1 MKQITSSNYDQLC
14 QEYMNF
20 LYEGITGFIQYEPG
34 QKEQAQEQKIFMT
47 YGEILYAG
55 VNRLIES
62 MEISKNDVLYD
73 LGSGVGKVPLQFL
86 LKTPI
91 KKALGVEAHTERHRA
106 AETVY
111 KKVHAEVPELF
122 SNGRDLRSVCKNFL
136 EVDFT
141 DATILFIA
149 SSCYSDELLI
159 DLGRMADQC
168 PKLRY
173 IISHKPFPNNNLP
186 LKKMIE
192 IECTWDVE
200 KTHFYEK
207 E

>member
-1 MKQITSSNYDQLC
+1 MKKITGLDYDQLC
-14 QEYMNF
+14 QQYMNF
-20 LYEGITGFIQYEPG
+20 LYEGITGFIQYTPG

-47 YGEILYAG
+47 YGEILYPG

-62 MEISKNDVLYD
+62 MTIGKNDVLYD

-91 KKALGVEAHTERHRA
+91 KKACGVEAHTERHHA
-106 AETVY
+106 AEAVY
-111 KKVHAEVPELF
+111 KKVHEELPELF
-122 SNGRDLRSVCKNFL
+122 SSGRHLQSIYKNFL
-136 EVDFT
+136 DVDFT

-159 DLGRMADQC
+159 DLGRMADHC
-168 PKLRY
+168 PNLRY
-173 IISHKPFPNNNLP
+173 IISHKPLPNKMP
-186 LKKMIE
+186 FKGMIE

-200 KTHFYEK
+200 KTHFYAK